1 MGRFKKFTV
10 GGMTGAAVG
19 GVAALLLAPDSGP
32 GFQRKLHER
41 IQTAK
46 VAGLQAKAD
55 KEAELISKYR
65 TEVSDPV
72 ALKEVEERIAA
83 ERLPALPSQ

>member
-32 GFQRKLHER
+32 EFQRKLRER

-46 VAGLQAKAD
+46 SAGLQAKAD
-55 KEAELISKYR
+55 KEAELIRKFR

-72 ALKEVEERIAA
+72 ALKGVEDRIAA
-83 ERLPALPSQ
+83 ERIQAATTV